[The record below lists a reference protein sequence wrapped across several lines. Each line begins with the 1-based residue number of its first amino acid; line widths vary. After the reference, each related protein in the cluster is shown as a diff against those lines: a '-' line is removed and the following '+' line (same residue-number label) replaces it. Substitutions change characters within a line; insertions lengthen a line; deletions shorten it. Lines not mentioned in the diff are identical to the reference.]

1 MMMIV
6 KKKTPIIIMI
16 INPIVFHT
24 AHINRKGSQ
33 HHAVTGRVEE
43 DNYTIQTG

>member
-1 MMMIV
+1 
-6 KKKTPIIIMI
+6 MI